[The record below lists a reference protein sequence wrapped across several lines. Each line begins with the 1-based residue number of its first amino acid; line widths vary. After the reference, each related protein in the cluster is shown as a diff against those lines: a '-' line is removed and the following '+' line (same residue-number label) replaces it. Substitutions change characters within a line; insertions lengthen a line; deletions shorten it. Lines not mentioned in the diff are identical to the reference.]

1 MHEEYVGKKVQVQ
14 LIEEGPVAGRFLSGV
29 VLDYLLAD
37 EDDEQ
42 AENELL
48 IQGNYGLISI
58 RESEIKTI
66 AIME

>member
-14 LIEEGPVAGRFLSGV
+14 LMEESPVAGRFLSGV